1 MADLAVEI
9 DASEDVL
16 EGVYIGVFERFER
29 LVEAGADVGL
39 EMTDLGPMRFVG
51 HKKGVLVGVRELDG
65 DDIFGHAFSLE
76 IPGEL
81 LSFLVE
87 QVAQP
92 LQE

>member
-1 MADLAVEI
+1 MPLI
-9 DASEDVL
+9 EDIL
-16 EGVYIGVFERFER
+16 EGVHVGVFQGFER

-39 EMTDLGPMRFVG
+39 EMTDLGPVRFVG
-51 HKKGVLVGVRELDG
+51 DKERVLVGVGELDG
-65 DDIFGHAFSLE
+65 DDIVGHALDLE

-87 QVAQP
+87 QIAQP